1 MEILNGI
8 VFNPQP
14 TARKLP
20 AEQEGKP
27 LRFERL
33 SNKKPWPTDQ
43 GFLNQKSA
51 CKTEKLLLHATTDQ
65 GDTAEAKKGSQS
77 WLWNCGGIRGE
88 QSKG

>member
-1 MEILNGI
+1 M
-8 VFNPQP
+8 
-14 TARKLP
+14 
-20 AEQEGKP
+20 
-27 LRFERL
+27 
-33 SNKKPWPTDQ
+33 DQ